1 MRDCTC
7 TIDVAGVP
15 SSAAIASPGAR
26 PATAAAD
33 PAATADTTTAPA
45 ASTASVTPSAAR
57 RGKASLGC
65 GHAETAPTNRTAAA
79 NAAHAYRLV
88 TTNTLSNGSEGPTR
102 DHSVRSAVSGSAR
115 LARRAGR
122 YAAHQAARP
131 RTSGAP
137 IWATG
142 SKLPTPK

>member
-65 GHAETAPTNRTAAA
+65 DHAETAPTNRTAAA

-88 TTNTLSNGSEGPTR
+88 TTNPSRMDSGTQRVNRRHSRDTPRGHPGRHANDDDHEPTGG
-102 DHSVRSAVSGSAR
+102 DE
-115 LARRAGR
+115 
-122 YAAHQAARP
+122 
-131 RTSGAP
+131 
-137 IWATG
+137 
-142 SKLPTPK
+142 